1 MHQVAEII
9 GEGRWNYWY
18 REGGEKKKKSRE
30 NWMQIEDR
38 NPIIRINEI
47 LILISRR
54 DEYTNLYY
62 IFDYIALETRGYE
75 ILRILKSIPGAI
87 NRFSSRNR
95 ITDAPRRSVVII
107 YMEKKERKKRCRS
120 IGDNSRLADE

>member
-18 REGGEKKKKSRE
+18 REGGGKKKKSRE

-38 NPIIRINEI
+38 DPIIRINEI

-107 YMEKKERKKRCRS
+107 YMEKKERK
-120 IGDNSRLADE
+120 DVDQ

>member
-1 MHQVAEII
+1 
-9 GEGRWNYWY
+9 
-18 REGGEKKKKSRE
+18 
-30 NWMQIEDR
+30 MQIEDR

-107 YMEKKERKKRCRS
+107 YMEKKERKDVDQQGIIRGQPTNEMRVKIYARVDEGNYVTCLQQAFTM
-120 IGDNSRLADE
+120 GD

>member
-95 ITDAPRRSVVII
+95 IINAPRRSVVII

>member
-1 MHQVAEII
+1 MHQVVEII

-18 REGGEKKKKSRE
+18 REGGKKKKKSRE

-107 YMEKKERKKRCRS
+107 YIGKERKKRCRS